1 MASVLIA
8 GGNEGLA
15 RQLVHAGH
23 TVWLGSGERAAAADA
38 GARFLPLDITSD
50 ESLTAAASAVDS
62 LDVLVNNVAEL
73 VEPDAVTVT
82 AEVVR
87 ETFEAD
93 VTGLVR
99 VLQAFLPL
107 LERSAA
113 PVVLNVSSRSAPLAA
128 AAVNVVTVEYA
139 KAYPW
144 LRIEAVQLDDVVR
157 VVQDE

>member
-8 GGNEGLA
+8 GANDGLA
-15 RQLVHAGH
+15 RQLVRAGH
-23 TVWLGSGERAAAADA
+23 TVWLSSGESAAAADA
-38 GARFLPLDITSD
+38 GARFLPLDVTSD
-50 ESLTAAASAVDS
+50 ESLTAAAAAVGS
-62 LDVLVNNVAEL
+62 LDVLVNNVAEPT
-73 VEPDAVTVT
+73 EP
-82 AEVVR
+82 AEAVR

-93 VTGLVR
+93 LTGLVR

-128 AAVNVVTVEYA
+128 AAVNMVTVAYA
-139 KAYPW
+139 KAYPR
-144 LRIEAVQLDDVVR
+144 LRIEAVQLEEVVR

>member
-8 GGNEGLA
+8 GANEGLA

-23 TVWLGSGERAAAADA
+23 TVWLGSGGRAAAADV
-38 GARFLPLDITSD
+38 GARFLPLDVTSD
-50 ESLTAAASAVDS
+50 ESLTAAAAAVGS
-62 LDVLVNNVAEL
+62 LDVLVNNVAEPT
-73 VEPDAVTVT
+73 EPTEP
-82 AEVVR
+82 AEAVR

-93 VTGLVR
+93 LTGLVR

-113 PVVLNVSSRSAPLAA
+113 PVVLNVSSRSAPLSA
-128 AAVNVVTVEYA
+128 AAVNMVTVAYA
-139 KAYPW
+139 KAYPR
-144 LRIEAVQLDDVVR
+144 LRIEAVQLEEVVR